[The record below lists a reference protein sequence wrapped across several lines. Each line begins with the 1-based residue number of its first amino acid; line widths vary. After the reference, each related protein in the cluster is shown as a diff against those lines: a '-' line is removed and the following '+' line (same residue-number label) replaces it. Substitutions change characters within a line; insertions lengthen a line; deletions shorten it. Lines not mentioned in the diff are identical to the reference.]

1 MTQQWFVVNARDAT
15 WRHNELGGYCP
26 FEGSGDER
34 FPGLG
39 INLNVLP
46 PGVPM
51 TMYHGEADEEAFLVL
66 DGECLLIVEGEE
78 HPMRRWDFF
87 YCPPWTEHAIVG
99 AGDSP
104 ALVLAV
110 GTRGKHGIVYPVN
123 ETALK
128 HAAGVETETRS
139 PAEAYARFSKPAEGP
154 APDLR

>member
-1 MTQQWFVVNARDAT
+1 VTQQWFVVNARDAK
-15 WRHNELGGYCP
+15 WHHNELGAYCP
-26 FEGSGDER
+26 FEGRGDER
-34 FPGLG
+34 FPDLG

-46 PGVPM
+46 PGTPM
-51 TMYHGEADEEAFLVL
+51 TMYHGEAGEEAFLVL

-78 HPMRRWDFF
+78 RPLKKWDFF

-104 ALVLAV
+104 ALVLAA
-110 GTRGKHGIVYPVN
+110 GTRAQKGIVYPAN

-128 HAAGVETETRS
+128 HGAGVETETKV
-139 PAEAYARFSKPAEGP
+139 PAEAYARFSKPAEGQ